1 MTHKIYGTTKLLEE
15 TAGNS
20 IVADQIASAERQAG
34 VLTGVRYRHGSQTL
48 VTVRLAP
55 EVAFFAAPC
64 DFGGRPLGDPVPL
77 TPDMVAG
84 TWGLNDTPAPEVKA
98 ISEARGPEGRI
109 IVREK
114 SVQVND
120 VIMTRDGE
128 QTITG
133 IGNPFAI
140 SKAKHAKLLLS
151 QPHTD
156 IQVGDRV
163 AYAYYPGRVLDATPE
178 EARLSA

>member
-20 IVADQIASAERQAG
+20 IVADQIASAERKEG

-48 VTVRLAP
+48 VTIRLAP

-64 DFGGRPLGDPVPL
+64 DFGGRPMSEPVPL
-77 TPDMVAG
+77 TPDMVEN
-84 TWGLNDTPAPEVKA
+84 TWGLNEAPLPRL
-98 ISEARGPEGRI
+98 ISESRGPEGRI

-178 EARLSA
+178 ETRLSA